1 MKKLLIIIL
10 LVAGSMLPHE
20 CQAQIPIVSIITTA
34 LKKVIVAID
43 LQIQQLQNKTIW
55 LQDAQKTLENTLS
68 ELKLQEIGDWVE
80 KQRKLY
86 ADYFE
91 ELDKVKTVIADYHRI
106 KEITSMEASMLSQYK
121 SAYALFQQDSHFT
134 ASELDY
140 MYRVYSGILDESL
153 RNIDQLSAVINSF
166 ATQMTDEAR
175 VKIIDQVARNV
186 EANYLDLQQ
195 FNNQNKMISLE
206 RSKSEQE
213 ISAVKKLYDLP

>member
-1 MKKLLIIIL
+1 
-10 LVAGSMLPHE
+10 MLPSQS
-20 CQAQIPIVSIITTA
+20 QAQIPVVSIITTA

-68 ELKLQEIGDWVE
+68 ELKLGEIGDWVE

-134 ASELDY
+134 AAELDY

-153 RNIDQLSAVINSF
+153 KNIDQLAAVINSF
-166 ATQMTDEAR
+166 ATQMTDESR
-175 VKIIDQVARNV
+175 VRIIDQVVRNV
-186 EANYLDLQQ
+186 ETSYLDLQQ
-195 FNNQNKMISLE
+195 FGNQNKMISLE

-213 ISAVKKLYDLP
+213 VSVVKMLYGLP